1 MMAISL
7 DEMTLSPE
15 AAAEFERILSQP
27 APPGKPHPKME
38 QLSPGELKRRLRK

>member
-15 AAAEFERILSQP
+15 AAAEFERILSEP
-27 APPGKPHPKME
+27 VPSAKPHPKME
-38 QLSPGELKRRLRK
+38 EMSPDELKRRLRK